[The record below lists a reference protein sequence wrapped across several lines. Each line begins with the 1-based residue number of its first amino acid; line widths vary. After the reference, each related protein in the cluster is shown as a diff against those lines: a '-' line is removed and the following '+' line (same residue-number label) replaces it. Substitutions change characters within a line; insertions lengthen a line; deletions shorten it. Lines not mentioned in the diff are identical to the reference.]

1 MCPLPP
7 RQTQLCDM
15 VGGRES
21 NSATPE
27 LELQTCSPLAPRG
40 PLFSA
45 RNETLTFFYFTLP
58 LFLKC
63 LFVYLLVLTLP
74 GCGGSLRI

>member
-40 PLFSA
+40 PLFFRKKRDADFLLFHFTPIFKMFVCVFVGSHAA
-45 RNETLTFFYFTLP
+45 RMWWKP
-58 LFLKC
+58 
-63 LFVYLLVLTLP
+63 
-74 GCGGSLRI
+74 